1 MARLLIGKS
10 ILDLDVGEE
19 ENDVIRN
26 VSNESDGAPLV
37 QTAGSELSDGLDRGQ
52 RGVC

>member
-1 MARLLIGKS
+1 MTRLLIIQS

-19 ENDVIRN
+19 EDDVVRD

-37 QTAGSELSDGLDRGQ
+37 ETAGSELSDGLNRRQ
-52 RGVC
+52 RRVR

>member
-1 MARLLIGKS
+1 MTRLLIGQS

-19 ENDVIRN
+19 EDDVVRD

-37 QTAGSELSDGLDRGQ
+37 ETAGSELSDGLNRRQ
-52 RGVC
+52 RRVR

>member
-1 MARLLIGKS
+1 MTRLHIGES

-19 ENDVIRN
+19 EDDVVRD

-37 QTAGSELSDGLDRGQ
+37 QTAGSKLSDGLNRRQ
-52 RGVC
+52 RRVR